1 MDFVDIVYYINLDY
15 RIDRKDNFLKWI
27 LKSGFPLNKTHRIS
41 ALYNN
46 KGYIGCTMS
55 HIKALETFINSNHK
69 NCIIFE
75 DDYEPLD
82 VYNYWNNIK
91 KIKDNE
97 VEFNIILLSYNDSE
111 LQISDSKHDFLKN
124 VLFTY
129 TASGYLINKDFAYVL
144 LENFK
149 ECLTLCL
156 EEEKITNRN
165 TEQYCIDVYW
175 KKLMKQY
182 LFYCFY
188 PRLGKQIESF
198 SDILNKIVDYK
209 C

>member
-1 MDFVDIVYYINLDY
+1 MDFVNIVYYINLDY
-15 RIDRKDNFLKWI
+15 RIDRKDNFLKWV
-27 LKSGFPLNKTHRIS
+27 LNSGFPLNKTHRIS
-41 ALYNN
+41 ALYND

-82 VYNYWNNIK
+82 VYNFWNNIK